1 MPNQVSIHPALD
13 GGVEKGQ
20 SNFNGG
26 TLVCACVDR
35 PVKVAVKGTIAHN
48 HACGCSKCWKP
59 KGATFAV
66 VAVASHENVSVLE
79 NGDKLQVVDPD
90 ALIQR
95 HACRACGVHMYGPV
109 ERDHAFKGLDFIHP
123 ERFQQSGWPEPTF
136 AAFVSSIIETGT
148 PPSAMTAVR
157 GRLKELGFETYDCLN
172 PTLMDIIATWVA
184 KKAGTLKEA

>member
-1 MPNQVSIHPALD
+1 MHSGESIR
-13 GGVEKGQ
+13 GVVPRLRLQQMLEAEGSHVLGRRRCLARERQ
-20 SNFNGG
+20 
-26 TLVCACVDR
+26 CA
-35 PVKVAVKGTIAHN
+35 
-48 HACGCSKCWKP
+48 
-59 KGATFAV
+59 
-66 VAVASHENVSVLE
+66 E
-79 NGDKLQVVDPD
+79 NGDKLKVVDPSD

-157 GRLKELGFETYDCLN
+157 GRLKELGLETYDCLN
-172 PTLMDIIATWVA
+172 PTLMDVIATWVA

>member
-1 MPNQVSIHPALD
+1 MPNHLLIHPALD
-13 GGVEKGQ
+13 GGIKQGQ
-20 SNFNGG
+20 TNFNGG

-35 PVKVAVKGTIAHN
+35 PVKVSVKGTIAHN

-59 KGATFAV
+59 KGATFSV

-90 ALIQR
+90 ALIRR
-95 HACRACGVHMYGPV
+95 HACTGCGVHMYGPV

-123 ERFQQSGWPEPTF
+123 ERFQESGWPEPTF

-148 PPSAMTAVR
+148 PPSAMTGVR
-157 GRLKELGFETYDCLN
+157 GRLQELGLETYDCLN
-172 PTLMDIIATWVA
+172 PTLMDVIAIWVA
-184 KKAGTLKEA
+184 KKAGTFKDA